1 MTEIYLHFLCA
12 HYGLYGN
19 ESLTPCDAQVVAA
32 GPAPAGSALERQKRA
47 VAVAGVRAFFQMVLR
62 DNFVHA
68 DLHPGNIFVRGW
80 QGKQQRHVNSLQFH
94 GSPTLSGPS
103 VSISD
108 VLCSLWRCAA
118 VSLALVPYNGG
129 LFPYNR

>member
-1 MTEIYLHFLCA
+1 MPHGAAHCAFTATDPPGSLNADDHLEWGVIEPCMTEIYLHFLCA

-80 QGKQQRHVNSLQFH
+80 QGKQRRHVNS
-94 GSPTLSGPS
+94 
-103 VSISD
+103 
-108 VLCSLWRCAA
+108 
-118 VSLALVPYNGG
+118 
-129 LFPYNR
+129 